1 MRTGDPR
8 LLKFL
13 FSIFLKNTISEFSLW
28 YNIFTMEGVFLNEM
42 PKFKTP
48 EEELDY
54 LRAHIT
60 KRESELKDAG
70 HLENANENAVRDIIG
85 KYKEKPLEE
94 VVHKDNIISKH
105 DTEAIVLQLKPEMH
119 DTVMEEL
126 MGIMITKGIR
136 NALSIVEAMANPHI
150 DDDFHR
156 VLIQYLKT
164 GKVFD
169 LQEEMPL
176 YKSLHMTLFE
186 ITLPPPREEADKQKG
201 FKEFIGAME
210 QFYAGMQSISDGKNN
225 EKENYFTL
233 EIALNNTGDEV
244 VVYASIPNKHLSLF
258 EKQILSFYHDA
269 KIHEVTNDYNIFNEK
284 GGSAGAYASFSER
297 SVLPIK
303 TYDQIEHDP
312 MNTILNVFSKLKT
325 EGEGAAIQLAIAPA
339 GQKFIDEFHLI
350 LDDVKNGTSVK
361 HAADNFYKFNK
372 AFLKASKDLLFG
384 VKKKE
389 EIKEKYVEGR
399 KAVDEGAVE
408 KIGNKMKSS
417 IMKAN
422 IRVVTSAVTK
432 ERAEAILGEIESS
445 FNQFTEPASNSFVFE
460 KFYDNDLKKLFHD
473 FSYRTFSGDKILPM
487 NLKELSSVF
496 HFPVGIGSQPQ
507 LKEAKAGIAP
517 APLEMGQEGIILGIN
532 SYRGKDTEIHLA
544 REDRMRHFYAIGQ
557 TGTGKTNIMLNMIT
571 QDIKNG
577 DGCCYIDPHGTDI
590 QTILSRIPKERMDD
604 VIYFDP
610 AYTMRPMGL
619 NMLEFDPKYP
629 EQKTF
634 VVNEMMGIFNKLFDM
649 KIGGGAMF
657 EQYFRNSAFLIM
669 EDPESGSTLLEITR
683 VLADK
688 KFRDMKLAKCKN
700 PIIKQFWVSA
710 EQTTGDQSLANFVPY
725 ISSKFDNFI
734 SNDIMRPVVLQQN
747 SVFNFRKI
755 MDEKKILLV
764 NLSKGR
770 LGDINANLIGLVLVG
785 KIQMAALSRVDMF
798 GKPINDF
805 YLYIDEFQNI
815 TTDSIASILSE
826 ARKYRLSL
834 NIAHQYITQ
843 LEENIKNAVFGN
855 VGSIAVFR
863 VGTEDANFLEPK
875 FKPIFNSQDITKL
888 DNYNAYISMLV
899 NGQPT
904 KPFNLKTLPP
914 EEGNKEIVD
923 NLKQLSYMKYG
934 RDRKEVEAEI
944 MSRYQTIE

>member
-1 MRTGDPR
+1 
-8 LLKFL
+8 
-13 FSIFLKNTISEFSLW
+13 
-28 YNIFTMEGVFLNEM
+28 MEGSFLNEM

-54 LRAHIT
+54 LRAHVA
-60 KRESELKDAG
+60 KRESELINAG
-70 HLENANENAVRDIIG
+70 HFEHAQENAASGII
-85 KYKEKPLEE
+85 KEYKEKPLEE
-94 VVHKDNIISKH
+94 VIHKNNLITKNES
-105 DTEAIVLQLKPEMH
+105 EAIVLRLKPEAH
-119 DTVMEEL
+119 DKVMEEL
-126 MGIMITKGIR
+126 LGVVVTKGIR
-136 NALSIVEAMANPHI
+136 NALSVVEAMGNPHI

-164 GKVFD
+164 GKIFD
-169 LQEEMPL
+169 LKEGTPL
-176 YKSLHMTLFE
+176 YKSFNMTLFE
-186 ITLPPPREEADKQKG
+186 ITLPPPQEEADKQKG

-210 QFYAGMQSISDGKNN
+210 QFYAGMQSISEGENN
-225 EKENYFTL
+225 EKENYFAL
-233 EIALNNTGDEV
+233 EVALSNDSDEV
-244 VVYASIPNKHLSLF
+244 IIFAAVPNKHISLF
-258 EKQILSFYHDA
+258 EKQVLSFYHDA
-269 KIHEVTNDYNIFNEK
+269 KVHEVEDDYNVFNEL
-284 GGSAGAYASFSER
+284 GGSAGAYATFSER

-303 TYDQIEHDP
+303 TYDNIEHDP
-312 MNTILNVFSKLKT
+312 MNIILNVFSKLKT
-325 EGEGAAIQLAIAPA
+325 KGEGAAIQLVVAPA
-339 GQKFIDEFHLI
+339 GTKFIDEFHLI
-350 LDDVKNGTSVK
+350 LDDVKNGMSVK
-361 HAADNFYKFNK
+361 NAADNFYKFNR
-372 AFLKASKDLLFG
+372 AFLKASKEFIFG
-384 VKKKE
+384 AKKKE
-389 EIKEKYVEGR
+389 ETKEKYTKGR
-399 KAVDEGAVE
+399 TAVDEGAVE
-408 KIGNKMKSS
+408 KIGNKMKST

-422 IRVVTSAVTK
+422 IRVITSALTK
-432 ERAEAILGEIESS
+432 ERAEDILSEIESS
-445 FNQFTEPASNSFVFE
+445 FNQFTESASNSFVFE
-460 KFYDNDLKKLFHD
+460 KVYGSDLKKLFHD
-473 FSYRTFSGDKILPM
+473 FSYRIFSNDRILPM

-517 APLEMGQEGIILGIN
+517 VPIEVGQEGIILGVN
-532 SYRGKDTEIHLA
+532 SYRGKDTMIHMS
-544 REDRMRHFYAIGQ
+544 REDRMRHFYVIGQ

-571 QDIKNG
+571 QDIRNG

-590 QTILSRIPKERMDD
+590 QTILSRIPKERVDD

-619 NMLEFDPKYP
+619 NMLEYDPKYP

-657 EQYFRNSAFLIM
+657 EQYFRNSAFLVM

-688 KFRDMKLAKCKN
+688 EFRDMKLARCKN

-805 YLYIDEFQNI
+805 YLYIDEFQNV

-855 VGSIAVFR
+855 VGSMAVFR
-863 VGTEDANFLEPK
+863 VGTEDAAFLEPK
-875 FKPIFNSQDITKL
+875 FKPIFNAADITKL
-888 DNYNAYISMLV
+888 DNYNAYMSMLV
-899 NGQPT
+899 NGQPI
-904 KPFNLKTLPP
+904 KPFNIKTLPP

-923 NLKQLSYMKYG
+923 SLKQLSYMKYG
-934 RDRKEVEAEI
+934 RDRAEVEAEI
-944 MSRYQTIE
+944 MGRYKTME

>member
-1 MRTGDPR
+1 MNP
-8 LLKFL
+8 
-13 FSIFLKNTISEFSLW
+13 SFLK
-28 YNIFTMEGVFLNEM
+28 EM

-54 LRAHIT
+54 LRAHVAR
-60 KRESELKDAG
+60 REQELIDTG
-70 HLENANENAVRDIIG
+70 RFEHANENAVKDIIG
-85 KYKEKPLEE
+85 EYKEKPSEE
-94 VVHKDNIISKH
+94 VLHKSNIINKN
-105 DTEAIVLQLKPEMH
+105 EAENIVLALKPESH
-119 DTVMEEL
+119 DSIMEEL
-126 MGIMITKGIR
+126 LGIVITKGIK
-136 NALSIVEAMANPHI
+136 NALSIVETMANPHI

-156 VLIQYLKT
+156 ILVQYLK
-164 GKVFD
+164 GEKIFD
-169 LQEEMPL
+169 LKEGTPL
-176 YKSLHMTLFE
+176 YKSFNMTLFE
-186 ITLPPPREEADKQKG
+186 ITLPPPKEEGDIQKS

-210 QFYAGMQSISDGKNN
+210 QFYAGMQSISEGKNN

-233 EIALNNTGDEV
+233 EVALSNNSDEV
-244 VVYASIPNKHLSLF
+244 IIFAAIPNKHISLF
-258 EKQILSFYHDA
+258 EKQILSFYRDA
-269 KIHEVTNDYNIFNEK
+269 KIHEVTDDYNIFNEK

-303 TYDQIEHDP
+303 TYDLIEHDP
-312 MNTILNVFSKLKT
+312 MNIILNVFSKLKT
-325 EGEGAAIQLAIAPA
+325 EGEGAAIQLVIAPA
-339 GQKFIDEFHLI
+339 GEKFINEFHFI
-350 LDDVKNGTSVK
+350 LDDVKNGMSIK
-361 HAADNFYKFNK
+361 HAADNFYKFNH
-372 AFLKASKDLLFG
+372 AFYKASKDLFFG

-389 EIKEKYVEGR
+389 EKPEEKYIKGR
-399 KAVDEGAVE
+399 RAVDEGAIE
-408 KIGNKMKSS
+408 KIGNKMKST

-422 IRVVTSAVTK
+422 IRIITSAPTK
-432 ERAEAILGEIESS
+432 ERAEDILAEIESS
-445 FNQFTEPASNSFVFE
+445 FNQFSEPASNSFIFE
-460 KFYDNDLKKLFHD
+460 KVYGSDMKKLFHD
-473 FSYRTFSGDKILPM
+473 FSYRTFSGSKVLAM
-487 NLKELSSVF
+487 NLKELASVF

-507 LKEAKAGIAP
+507 LKEAKSGIAP
-517 APLEMGQEGIILGIN
+517 APLEMNQDGIILGVN
-532 SYRGKDTEIHLA
+532 NYRGKDTIVHIS
-544 REDRMRHFYAIGQ
+544 REDRMRHFYVIGQ

-590 QTILSRIPKERMDD
+590 QTILSRIPKERIDD

-610 AYTMRPMGL
+610 AYTIRPMGL
-619 NMLEFDPKYP
+619 NMLEYDPKYP

-649 KIGGGAMF
+649 KVGGGAMF
-657 EQYFRNSAFLIM
+657 EQYFRNSAFLVM

-688 KFRDMKLAKCKN
+688 EFRDMKLSKCKN
-700 PIIKQFWVSA
+700 PIIKQFWISA

-805 YLYIDEFQNI
+805 YLYIDEFQNV
-815 TTDSIASILSE
+815 TTDSITSILSE

-855 VGSIAVFR
+855 VGSMAVFR

-875 FKPIFNSQDITKL
+875 FKPIFNAQDISKL
-888 DNYNAYISMLV
+888 DNYNAYMSMLV

-904 KPFNLKTLPP
+904 KPFNIKTLAP
-914 EEGNKEIVD
+914 EKGNGDIVD

-934 RDRKEVEAEI
+934 RDREEVEAEI
-944 MSRYQTIE
+944 IGRYSSMQ